1 MHFLL
6 ILSTLDDQNIH
17 ENAKI
22 CRNVMLLFGFTMRSA
37 FKKVQNP
44 SVGWVINEIDSAF
57 LLLKNQS
64 LSAHTL
70 PILRIIP
77 N

>member
-1 MHFLL
+1 MHLSCFPLMALSFRSYMHFLL

-44 SVGWVINEIDSAF
+44 SVG
-57 LLLKNQS
+57 
-64 LSAHTL
+64 
-70 PILRIIP
+70 
-77 N
+77 